1 MTLSGEG
8 LQFAASRRRLL
19 VCLRGKETS
28 CRRVCSPTFAGL
40 VCAVFFSVRWVSQ
53 FLIAALLTAIA
64 TTGCG
69 QQAPPVSDFAA
80 QRQQMVQRQ
89 LMTRGIKDQRVLAAM
104 AKVPREEFIP
114 VDARAD
120 AYEDGPLPIGYD
132 QTISQPYIVAFM
144 TEQLRPKPSDRVLE
158 VGTGS
163 GYQAAILAELV
174 SDVCSIEI
182 VEPLA
187 KSAEATLQRLGYKN
201 VRVKFGDGYK
211 GWPEEAPF
219 DAIIVTCAPDKVPQ
233 QLVDQL
239 KDGGRMVIPVGDRFA
254 QELYLLE
261 KKNGQ
266 LKQSATLPVRFVP
279 MTSEPQ
285 RQ

>member
-1 MTLSGEG
+1 LA
-8 LQFAASRRRLL
+8 LAAIAAS
-19 VCLRGKETS
+19 
-28 CRRVCSPTFAGL
+28 
-40 VCAVFFSVRWVSQ
+40 
-53 FLIAALLTAIA
+53 
-64 TTGCG
+64 GCG
-69 QQAPPVSDFAA
+69 QNASSVSDFAA

-89 LMTRGIKDQRVLAAM
+89 LMTRGINDARVLATM
-104 AKVPREEFIP
+104 AKVPREEFVP
-114 VDARAD
+114 LDARA
-120 AYEDGPLPIGYD
+120 ASYEDGPLPIGYG

-174 SDVCSIEI
+174 SEVYSIEI

-187 KSAEATLQRLGYKN
+187 KSGEAILQRLGYKN
-201 VRVKFGDGYK
+201 VHLKIGDGYK
-211 GWPEEAPF
+211 GWPEAGPF

-239 KDGGRMVIPVGDRFA
+239 KDDGRMVIPVGDRFA
-254 QELYLLE
+254 QQLYLLE

-279 MTSEPQ
+279 MTSEAAKPN
-285 RQ
+285 